1 MTRSLIAVVVAIV
14 AGAVAAWM
22 AMRAADLPAYEPRL
36 TWVATARQ
44 FGPVSYRDP
53 AGAISP
59 DGKWIAYSEG
69 RFLRVRPVGGGP
81 SVEFPPGD
89 AQIRNLAWS
98 PDSRSIVADG
108 RSRPGDWSIYDRIA
122 ATSSPLTLP
131 PNYGALVR
139 QLTWSPDGQ
148 ALVGVAYGSH
158 ASELVT
164 VSTDGTQRD
173 SKVISSTTG
182 GFAGGPRVSF
192 PAWTPRRELAC
203 IATIDGRERV
213 TIPCGGAAL
222 DAQPDADAYG
232 PLAFSPDG
240 AQVYVSLANRSGT
253 VDLWSL
259 STDGRHAKRLTLF
272 DRDSYAPSVAADGT
286 VLVRVQSYRTVVAVA
301 PASGGGSQPLAS
313 FQSET
318 PSWDPSGRWIGITFG
333 TWRRVP
339 DDAKYPDIAQ
349 DAGIIGAD
357 PAQPAA
363 KPASIVHDSASED
376 QSLCWS
382 PNGQW
387 IAFHSHKEQS
397 DDIWL
402 RRATGDPT
410 ARRLTMLGRGTEAG
424 WPRWSRD
431 GRWLLFTGASR
442 QTRRSVVFVVGINQE
457 SGEATSEVREIPI
470 GDLPADLLPSEW
482 LDPGERI
489 GPNGKVGPGRH
500 VIFTVA
506 RDGGSARVVH
516 RVASE
521 HDFPGLGV
529 SPDGTA
535 VAFIAPA
542 ADGFFQVHRLS
553 IDGGAPVQVTTD
565 PSNKTQPAWSP
576 DGRRIAFTVWSYESQ
591 FWRLDPR

>member
-1 MTRSLIAVVVAIV
+1 MTRARLALVVALV
-14 AGAVAAWM
+14 ASALAAWLT
-22 AMRAADLPAYEPRL
+22 MRVSGRPVDEPRL
-36 TWVATARQ
+36 TWIATARQ
-44 FGPVSYRDP
+44 LGPVSYRDP

-69 RFLRVRPVGGGP
+69 RFLRVRPIGGGP

-108 RSRPGDWSIYDRIA
+108 RAAQIDWALYDREIA
-122 ATSSPLTLP
+122 TRRPLWPGRASASS
-131 PNYGALVR
+131 VR
-139 QLTWSPDGQ
+139 QLAWTPDGS
-148 ALVGVAYGSH
+148 ALTGIVNGRDG
-158 ASELVT
+158 SELWT
-164 VSTDGTQRD
+164 ISADGASVDTKRMTAR
-173 SKVISSTTG
+173 I
-182 GFAGGPRVSF
+182 AF

-203 IATIDGRERV
+203 ITTSDGRARV
-213 TIPCGGAAL
+213 TLPCGGAPLA
-222 DAQPDADAYG
+222 AQPDADAYG

-240 AQVYVSLANRSGT
+240 EKVYVSLANRSGT

-259 STDGRHAKRLTLF
+259 STRGNEAKRLTMF

-286 VLVRVQSYRTVVAVA
+286 VVVRVQSYRTVVAVA
-301 PASGGGSQPLAS
+301 AASGGVSQPLAS

-363 KPASIVHDSASED
+363 KPASVVHDSASED

-442 QTRRSVVFVVGINQE
+442 QTRRTVMFVVGLNQE
-457 SGEATSEVREIPI
+457 SGEQTSEVREIPI
-470 GDLPADLLPSEW
+470 ADLAVDVFHAEW
-482 LDPGERI
+482 LDAGDRI
-489 GPNGKVGPGRH
+489 VAIGKESPGRH
-500 VIFTVA
+500 VIFTVP
-506 RDGGSARVVH
+506 RDGGSARLVH

-521 HDFPGLGV
+521 HDVPGLGV
-529 SPDGTA
+529 SPNGTA

-542 ADGFFQVHRLS
+542 ADGFFQVHRVS

-576 DGRRIAFTVWSYESQ
+576 DGRRIAFTVWSYEAQ